1 MPDISLTD
9 LVDIASA
16 SGTPKIT
23 KVRNIKYRAP
33 YSPAS
38 DFYRA
43 FREHITELHQ
53 EGLAKNHVADILDQL
68 EDEKKLTNYP
78 PLVEGY
84 KRWWGR
90 KTIEWFEP
98 ESGVWSAH
106 EVNVRVN
113 PELCLE
119 INGTAHLIKLYMKS
133 DPLSKR
139 RIDLITHLMDI
150 TLSPLCAVPSVMSV
164 LDVRRSNL
172 ISPTVPIPDLTA
184 AVNAELAYI
193 AALWDEI

>member
-9 LVDIASA
+9 LVDIAAA

-23 KVRNIKYRAP
+23 KVRDIKYRAP
-33 YSPAS
+33 YSLAS
-38 DFYRA
+38 DFYPP
-43 FREHITELHQ
+43 FREHIMELHQ
-53 EGLAKNHVADILDQL
+53 EGLTRNHVADIIEQL
-68 EDEKKLTNYP
+68 GDEKKLTNYP

-98 ESGVWSAH
+98 HSGLWSGH
-106 EVNVRVN
+106 GVDVRVN
-113 PELCLE
+113 PELGLE
-119 INGTAHLIKLYMKS
+119 INGTIHLIKLYMKS

-150 TLSPLCAVPSVMSV
+150 TLSSLCTAPTVMSV
-164 LDVRRSNL
+164 LDVLRSSL

-193 AALWDEI
+193 AALWNEI